1 MLGRRLPAA
10 DCGLRAISAETETA
24 LDLGEEAAAGVELGR
39 GGAFLY
45 DVRTEGEGC
54 QLVREVA

>member
-10 DCGLRAISAETETA
+10 DCGLRAISAETEAA

-39 GGAFLY
+39 GAFSN
-45 DVRTEGEGC
+45 DVRTEEEGC
-54 QLVREVA
+54 QLVRVVA

>member
-24 LDLGEEAAAGVELGR
+24 LDLGEEATAGVELG
-39 GGAFLY
+39 GGHSYMMSAL
-45 DVRTEGEGC
+45 RK
-54 QLVREVA
+54 

>member
-24 LDLGEEAAAGVELGR
+24 FDLGEEAAAGVELGR
-39 GGAFLY
+39 AGGHSHMTSAL
-45 DVRTEGEGC
+45 
-54 QLVREVA
+54 REKGVSW